1 MTSQTDSLPQ
11 AAAVSYLRVS
21 TKEQAER
28 DGDPEGYSIPAQ
40 RDANR
45 RKAEALGAV
54 ITAEFVDR
62 GESARSAHRPELQ
75 RLLAYVQDN
84 TVAFV
89 IVHKVDRLARNR
101 IDDVEINL
109 ALQKAGVTLV
119 SATENIDETPSG
131 MLLHGIMS
139 TIAEFYSRNLANEV
153 VKGMSQ
159 KARTGGTPNR
169 APLGYR
175 NVRAVNDD
183 GREVRTIAVDPERGP
198 LITWA
203 YRAYATGNWTLLKL
217 AAELETRGLRTVA
230 TPSQPSRPV
239 RPNIVHKILT
249 SPYYKGEVIWRGAS
263 YPGRHTPL
271 IDEVTWQRVQ
281 TVLSTHRVG
290 EKQRAHPHYLKS
302 TVFCGACGSRFVVN
316 LSTNRYGAKYPYF
329 MCLGRHQKR
338 TGCTQKAL
346 LISAIE
352 ERVED
357 LYADVE
363 LPPELREQIERFLR
377 DELAA
382 SRAAA
387 EREHG
392 ALTIQRQRLT
402 NERAK
407 LLQAHYAGAVPV
419 DLLKVEQD
427 RIAAQLAHIE
437 DRLQRA
443 SEAAETVEESLTLAL
458 DLLSDCHEAYRRASD
473 SVRRLY
479 NQAFFEQIFIS
490 DEGIS
495 AVLAEPFRTLIGP
508 EVVHAVQT
516 GTDDADPATE
526 GPVETSDDAQDTSPD
541 AWTAEDLCLIRTWPP
556 RSDRTRTKQPAPQWS
571 CGAGW
576 KQNTLVPPAGFEPAP
591 LPPEGSAL
599 SPELRGPSR
608 SFPVRLSAVGHPADG
623 GASGCRERGPAPPGE
638 HLGHGRGLGRLGV
651 GDRGGQPSHG
661 FLVGVFGRVH
671 GHVEAALVVPDHQA
685 QELHVERRAGQLREP
700 GELLLGRHPW
710 HEGAAGHVHRVA
722 GVSAVPAHPG
732 HDLAAG
738 GPQTPQREPP
748 LHPAGLVGL
757 GRRDVERE
765 APHLRLRAAFQ
776 RQVGHLDPLEVVPGH
791 VPGEPGVDRVGRRRA
806 LAPDAQGDRE
816 PAAEQEQGRGDDG
829 RERDPQR
836 PSPAGRGHGVPSPAG
851 RRIGA
856 RCVKARRSP
865 PGSRSRPERRFPRR
879 RGSRRRSRSVARRG
893 SRNSRR
899 WRRARG

>member
-1 MTSQTDSLPQ
+1 M
-11 AAAVSYLRVS
+11 
-21 TKEQAER
+21 
-28 DGDPEGYSIPAQ
+28 
-40 RDANR
+40 
-45 RKAEALGAV
+45 
-54 ITAEFVDR
+54 
-62 GESARSAHRPELQ
+62 
-75 RLLAYVQDN
+75 LAYVLEN
-84 TVAFV
+84 PVAFV
-89 IVHKVDRLARNR
+89 VVHKVDRLARNR

-109 ALQKAGVTLV
+109 ALQEAGVTLV

-175 NVRAVNDD
+175 NVRAVNDE

-217 AAELETRGLRTVA
+217 AAELEVRGLRTVA
-230 TPSQPSRPV
+230 TPAQPSRPV

-302 TVFCGACGSRFVVN
+302 TVFCGTCGSRFVVN
-316 LSTNRYGAKYPYF
+316 LSTNRYGASYPYF

-346 LISAIE
+346 LIAAVE

-357 LYADVE
+357 FYADVE
-363 LPPELREQIERFLR
+363 LPAELREQIERFLR
-377 DELAA
+377 DELAT

-392 ALTIQRQRLT
+392 ALTTQRQRLI

-479 NQAFFEQIFIS
+479 NQAFFEQIFFS

-508 EVVHAVQT
+508 EVVHEVQT
-516 GTDDADPATE
+516 GTDDADTAAE
-526 GPVETSDDAQDTSPD
+526 GPVETSDDGLDTSPG
-541 AWTAEDLCLIRTWPP
+541 AWTAEDLRLIRTSPVRPP
-556 RSDRTRTKQPAPQWS
+556 RGTTKQPAPHWS

-576 KQNTLVPPAGFEPAP
+576 KQHTLVPPAGFEPAP

-599 SPELRGPSR
+599 SPELRGLVRSCGTNAISRRTTSGRRPSGGR
-608 SFPVRLSAVGHPADG
+608 QRGAAARRQHVGHQ
-623 GASGCRERGPAPPGE
+623 RR
-638 HLGHGRGLGRLGV
+638 LGRLRL
-651 GDRGGQPSHG
+651 GDRIREVAHD
-661 FLVGVFGRVH
+661 VGLGVLLGVL
-671 GHVEAALVVPDHQA
+671 GHAQATLVVADHEPE
-685 QELHVERRAGQLREP
+685 ELHVEGVSRQRPEL
-700 GELLLGRHPW
+700 GELFLR
-710 HEGAAGHVHRVA
+710 R
-722 GVSAVPAHPG
+722 HPG
-732 HDLAAG
+732 HDCGVHVHGVAG
-738 GPQTPQREPP
+738 VPARVV
-748 LHPAGLVGL
+748 HPAHDLTAGRGVAPEGQPALHAADLVRL
-757 GRRDVERE
+757 RRPDVERQS
-765 APHLRLRAAFQ
+765 ADGGVLAAVEGGV
-776 RQVGHLDPLEVVPGH
+776 RHLDALQVVERH
-791 VPGEPGVDRVGRRRA
+791 VPGEPDVDRTGLGCVVPA
-806 LAPDAQGDRE
+806 EAQRHCQ
-816 PAAEQEQGRGDDG
+816 PAAQQDQPDGDD
-829 RERDPQR
+829 RQQDHPQR
-836 PSPAGRGHGVPSPAG
+836 TPGRCRFVGRGHGPPRCRPVLWQRVRGRPSRPAPRCPS
-851 RRIGA
+851 RRRAPRAAGP
-856 RCVKARRSP
+856 RRTW
-865 PGSRSRPERRFPRR
+865 GSRS
-879 RGSRRRSRSVARRG
+879 
-893 SRNSRR
+893 
-899 WRRARG
+899 WHRAQE

>member
-1 MTSQTDSLPQ
+1 M
-11 AAAVSYLRVS
+11 
-21 TKEQAER
+21 
-28 DGDPEGYSIPAQ
+28 
-40 RDANR
+40 
-45 RKAEALGAV
+45 
-54 ITAEFVDR
+54 
-62 GESARSAHRPELQ
+62 
-75 RLLAYVQDN
+75 LAYVSEN
-84 TVAFV
+84 PVAFV

-153 VKGMSQ
+153 VKGMGQ

-175 NVRAVNDD
+175 NVRAASDE

-203 YRAYATGNWTLLKL
+203 YQAYATGNWTLLKL
-217 AAELETRGLRTVA
+217 AAELEARGLRTVA

-263 YPGRHTPL
+263 YPGRHSPL

-290 EKQRAHPHYLKS
+290 EKQRTHPHYLKS
-302 TVFCGACGSRFVVN
+302 TIFCGACGSRFVVN

-346 LISAIE
+346 LISAVE

-357 LYADVE
+357 FYADVE
-363 LPPELREQIERFLR
+363 LPAELRGPIERFLR

-387 EREHG
+387 ERERG
-392 ALTIQRQRLT
+392 ALTTQRQRLT

-458 DLLSDCHEAYRRASD
+458 DLLNDCHVAYRRASD

-479 NQAFFEQIFIS
+479 NQAFFEKILIS
-490 DEGIS
+490 DEGVS
-495 AVLAEPFRTLIGP
+495 AVLAQPFRTLIGP
-508 EVVHAVQT
+508 EVVQAAQADKLEPVTVQ
-516 GTDDADPATE
+516 DEE
-526 GPVETSDDAQDTSPD
+526 GPSDDLPDTSTD
-541 AWTAEDLCLIRTWPP
+541 AWTSEDLRLIRSWPSRP
-556 RSDRTRTKQPAPQWS
+556 DRARTKQPAPHGS
-571 CGAGW
+571 CGAGR
-576 KQNTLVPPAGFEPAP
+576 KHDTLVPPAGFEPAP

-599 SPELRGPSR
+599 SPELRGLPGR
-608 SFPVRLSAVGHPADG
+608 AAGTLSAVGRAADG
-623 GASGCRERGPAPPGE
+623 APHGAGSGVPPRSE
-638 HLGHGRGLGRLGV
+638 
-651 GDRGGQPSHG
+651 SI
-661 FLVGVFGRVH
+661 
-671 GHVEAALVVPDHQA
+671 VVSTA
-685 QELHVERRAGQLREP
+685 VS
-700 GELLLGRHPW
+700 
-710 HEGAAGHVHRVA
+710 VA
-722 GVSAVPAHPG
+722 WLSEM
-732 HDLAAG
+732 LAASARTAATSACSAASSAM
-738 GPQTPQREPP
+738 PLPP
-748 LHPAGLVGL
+748 WWCRIIS
-757 GRRDVERE
+757 RRNCASNSV
-765 APHLRLRAAFQ
+765 
-776 RQVGHLDPLEVVPGH
+776 PL
-791 VPGEPGVDRVGRRRA
+791 
-806 LAPDAQGDRE
+806 
-816 PAAEQEQGRGDDG
+816 
-829 RERDPQR
+829 
-836 PSPAGRGHGVPSPAG
+836 SVPSSA
-851 RRIGA
+851 
-856 RCVKARRSP
+856 S
-865 PGSRSRPERRFPRR
+865 SS
-879 RGSRRRSRSVARRG
+879 SVAMPGIRAPGG
-893 SRNSRR
+893 SMSVPP
-899 WRRARG
+899 